1 MYPHFWYPSKMVLTT
16 ASQYMVVAVT
26 IERYSVIVHEKSTTL
41 KYYNYTA
48 LVLVFASLVNLPKF
62 FEFQSIPS
70 HDSIQENTNIGN
82 TNYLNSEGSENL
94 SKINGLNGSTE
105 KDNGNPYSYKIS
117 KLGEDEQWYIF
128 DAYHKVFIIGFCLF
142 VIVYCN
148 FRVWLQI
155 LKSALFKK
163 NR

>member
-1 MYPHFWYPSKMVLTT
+1 MVLTT

-48 LVLVFASLVNLPKF
+48 LVLIFASMVNLPKF

-70 HDSIQENTNIGN
+70 HDSIQENTTLGD
-82 TNYLNSEGSENL
+82 TNFSNSEGSDNL
-94 SKINGLNGSTE
+94 SKKIGLNGSTE
-105 KDNGNPYSYKIS
+105 KENGNQYFYKIS

>member
-48 LVLVFASLVNLPKF
+48 LVLVFASMVNLPKF

-70 HDSIQENTNIGN
+70 HDDIQENMTTGDK
-82 TNYLNSEGSENL
+82 NYLTSEGSDNL
-94 SKINGLNGSTE
+94 SKKIGLNGSTE
-105 KDNGNPYSYKIS
+105 KDNENQYFYTIS

-128 DAYHKVFIIGFCLF
+128 DAYHNIFIIGFCLF

>member
-1 MYPHFWYPSKMVLTT
+1 MLLTT

-94 SKINGLNGSTE
+94 SKIIGLNGSTE
-105 KDNGNPYSYKIS
+105 NQNANQYFYKIS

-128 DAYHKVFIIGFCLF
+128 DAYHNIFIIGFCLF

>member
-1 MYPHFWYPSKMVLTT
+1 MVLTT

-48 LVLVFASLVNLPKF
+48 LVLVFASMVNLPKF

-70 HDSIQENTNIGN
+70 HDDDIQENITTGD
-82 TNYLNSEGSENL
+82 TNYLTSEGSDNL
-94 SKINGLNGSTE
+94 SKKIGLNGSTE
-105 KDNGNPYSYKIS
+105 KDNENQYFYTIS

-128 DAYHKVFIIGFCLF
+128 DAYHNIFIIGFCLF

>member
-1 MYPHFWYPSKMVLTT
+1 MVLTT

-26 IERYSVIVHEKSTTL
+26 IERYSVIVHKKSTTL

-82 TNYLNSEGSENL
+82 TNYLISEGSENL
-94 SKINGLNGSTE
+94 SKIIGLNGSTE
-105 KDNGNPYSYKIS
+105 NQNANQYFYKIS

-128 DAYHKVFIIGFCLF
+128 DAYHNILIIGFCLF
-142 VIVYCN
+142 IIVYCN

>member
-1 MYPHFWYPSKMVLTT
+1 MVLTT

-48 LVLVFASLVNLPKF
+48 LVVVFASLVSLPKF

-70 HDSIQENTNIGN
+70 HDDIQENITTGD
-82 TNYLNSEGSENL
+82 TNYLTSEGSDNL
-94 SKINGLNGSTE
+94 SKKIGLNGSTE
-105 KDNGNPYSYKIS
+105 KDNGNQYSYKIS

-128 DAYHKVFIIGFCLF
+128 DAYHNIFIIGFCLF

-155 LKSALFKK
+155 LKSAVFKK

>member
-1 MYPHFWYPSKMVLTT
+1 MVLTT

-48 LVLVFASLVNLPKF
+48 LVLVFASMVNLPKF

-128 DAYHKVFIIGFCLF
+128 DAYHEVFIIGFCLF

>member
-1 MYPHFWYPSKMVLTT
+1 MVFTT

-48 LVLVFASLVNLPKF
+48 LVLVFASMVNLPKF

-70 HDSIQENTNIGN
+70 HDDDIQENITTGD
-82 TNYLNSEGSENL
+82 TNYLTSEGSDNL
-94 SKINGLNGSTE
+94 SKKIGLNGSTE
-105 KDNGNPYSYKIS
+105 KDNENQYFYTIS

-128 DAYHKVFIIGFCLF
+128 DAYHNIFIIGFCLF

>member
-1 MYPHFWYPSKMVLTT
+1 MVLTT

-48 LVLVFASLVNLPKF
+48 LVLIFASMVNLPKF

-70 HDSIQENTNIGN
+70 HDSIQENTTLGD
-82 TNYLNSEGSENL
+82 TNFSNSEGSDNL
-94 SKINGLNGSTE
+94 SKKIGLNGSTE
-105 KDNGNPYSYKIS
+105 KENGNQYFYKIS

-128 DAYHKVFIIGFCLF
+128 NAYHEVFIIGFCLF

>member
-1 MYPHFWYPSKMVLTT
+1 MVLTT

-48 LVLVFASLVNLPKF
+48 LVLIFASMVNLPKF
-62 FEFQSIPS
+62 FEFQSISS
-70 HDSIQENTNIGN
+70 HDGIPENINIGD
-82 TNYLNSEGSENL
+82 TNFSTSEGSDNL
-94 SKINGLNGSTE
+94 SKKIGLNGSTE
-105 KDNGNPYSYKIS
+105 KDNANQYFYKIS

-128 DAYHKVFIIGFCLF
+128 DAYHEVFIIGFCLF